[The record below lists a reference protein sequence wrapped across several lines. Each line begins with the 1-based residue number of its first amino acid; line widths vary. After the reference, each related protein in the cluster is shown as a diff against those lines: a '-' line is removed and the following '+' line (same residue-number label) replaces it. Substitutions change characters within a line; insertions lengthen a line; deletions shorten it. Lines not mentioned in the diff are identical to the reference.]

1 MDRLSRVVL
10 WNFRTHVTMNLNE
23 MFRLAI
29 VFVKLILCLAVFL
42 GYAKCESMGMVK
54 TIENDIV

>member
-1 MDRLSRVVL
+1 
-10 WNFRTHVTMNLNE
+10 MNLNE